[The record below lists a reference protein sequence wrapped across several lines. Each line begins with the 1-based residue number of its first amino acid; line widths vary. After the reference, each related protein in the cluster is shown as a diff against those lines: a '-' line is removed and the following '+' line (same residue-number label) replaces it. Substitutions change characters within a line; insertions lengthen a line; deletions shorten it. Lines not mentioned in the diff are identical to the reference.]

1 MSSQKQFFIFAVVLA
16 LAGCN
21 SSESVL
27 NIESPTTQASTSGAT
42 TGAQA
47 NAAASTTGTTTP
59 PPAAQTTVSATSSTP
74 KVFFAPIVGAPIEAA
89 TPLSRRLS
97 TQAKSQGI
105 TLNTSTDT
113 DTSHTIK
120 GYFSALS
127 EGNQTIVVYVW
138 DVLDG
143 AGNRVHRIQGQQKVS
158 GSAADPWSV
167 VPAAAMETIAD
178 TTMQQYANWISA
190 SRT

>member
-1 MSSQKQFFIFAVVLA
+1 MPSREPVFMLAVALA

-27 NIESPTTQASTSGAT
+27 NVESPKAQASTA
-42 TGAQA
+42 GAQA
-47 NAAASTTGTTTP
+47 TMPAATVGTVTTPAAPAPTSVTATAASNK
-59 PPAAQTTVSATSSTP
+59 P
-74 KVFFAPIVGAPIEAA
+74 KLFFAPIVGAPVEAA

-113 DTSHTIK
+113 DTSHTMK
-120 GYFSALS
+120 GYFSTMS
-127 EGNQTIVVYVW
+127 EGGQTIVIYVW
-138 DVLDG
+138 DVLDA

-158 GSAADPWSV
+158 GSAADPWSS
-167 VPAAAMETIAD
+167 VPASAMEAIAD
-178 TTMQQYANWISA
+178 TTMQQYKSWVSA
-190 SRT
+190 GQA